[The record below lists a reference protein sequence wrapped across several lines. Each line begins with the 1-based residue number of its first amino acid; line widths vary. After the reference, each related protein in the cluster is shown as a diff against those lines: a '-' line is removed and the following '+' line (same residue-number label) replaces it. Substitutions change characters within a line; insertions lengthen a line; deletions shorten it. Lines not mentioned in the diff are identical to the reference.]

1 MSAPGWYDDPWSPER
16 LRWWD
21 GTRWTPHATPRP
33 TRQSQLRP
41 PRPPHPALPLP
52 LALATLAT
60 IVGSLVASRFLLRW
74 LSDYEW
80 PVVVYVAIAAVLG
93 YGPVL
98 AVTVWI
104 SRRWGRGRWRED
116 VGLFLRAA
124 DPGWGVLTWVC
135 CFGAQM
141 VVGAVVMGFD
151 IPFTSNTEGVD
162 DLSANRGYVI
172 ALLIVAVVAAPIVEE
187 IVFRGVVMKGFL
199 SVMPVWLAVAAQGV
213 VFGCAHYDPV
223 RGSGNIGLI
232 LVLSGVGMVL
242 GGAAYLYRRI
252 GPTIVAHAVINAIAM
267 TISLLTN

>member
-1 MSAPGWYDDPWSPER
+1 MSGPGWYDDPWAADR

-21 GTRWTPHATPRP
+21 GHQWTPYSTPRP
-33 TRQSQLRP
+33 TASRLKP
-41 PRPPHPALPLP
+41 PRPPHPELPIS
-52 LALATLAT
+52 LALVTLAT
-60 IVGSLVASRFLLRW
+60 ILGSLVASRFLLRW

-80 PVVVYVAIAAVLG
+80 PVVLYVVIAGALG

-104 SRRWGRGRWRED
+104 SRRHGSGSWRGD
-116 VGLFLRAA
+116 VGLWFRAA

-141 VVGAVVMGFD
+141 VMGAIVVGFD

-172 ALLIVAVVAAPIVEE
+172 ALLVVAVIAAPIVEE
-187 IVFRGVVMKGFL
+187 IVFRGIVLKGFL
-199 SVMPVWLAVAAQGV
+199 GRMPVWLAVAAQGV
-213 VFGCAHYDPV
+213 VFGCAHFDPV
-223 RGSGNIGLI
+223 RGRGNIGLV
-232 LVLSGVGMVL
+232 LVLSGVGVVL

-252 GPTIVAHAVINAIAM
+252 GPTIVAHATINAIAM
-267 TISLLTN
+267 TISLLAS